1 MLIASEKAPRPRKS
15 GDAGSHVSR
24 RDGSIQPMSGWTRI
38 IAPPKP
44 SRPSVT
50 GWLPGT
56 ASPTT
61 LTRHTPEQARRATL
75 AVYQHISLGAD
86 LEAKYQATMK
96 QIEL

>member
-1 MLIASEKAPRPRKS
+1 
-15 GDAGSHVSR
+15 
-24 RDGSIQPMSGWTRI
+24 
-38 IAPPKP
+38 
-44 SRPSVT
+44 
-50 GWLPGT
+50 
-56 ASPTT
+56 